1 MIMEWKDILPWSNII
16 HLLIEEILVDNI
28 LKQLNKI
35 QDTKVV
41 QNNLDLFFDER
52 FKVFYSQLRAEINE
66 YEDEIII
73 KMKKGLKLLKDNHD
87 IQLIGF
93 DLS

>member
-73 KMKKGLKLLKDNHD
+73 KMKKG
-87 IQLIGF
+87 
-93 DLS
+93 